1 MGPAAL
7 SQVLR
12 QLTLPRHPALLVDI
26 STADDAGVYKLND
39 TTALV
44 QTVDFFSPIVDDP
57 YTFGQ
62 IAAANSLS
70 DIYAMGARPLTAL
83 NIVAF
88 PICSLGPQV
97 LQAILQGGADKVA
110 EAQAVILGGHSVD
123 DKEPKYGLA
132 VTGVAHP
139 ARLLTNAGARPGD
152 ALVLTKPLGT
162 GILAT
167 AARAELFPDA
177 MAAATRAMVAL
188 NDAAARVLAQYPVHA
203 CTDITGFGLAGHAY
217 EMAAASGVTAVLDSA
232 SLPLLPE
239 ALTAAGMGFV
249 PAGAY
254 ANREHVGPR
263 LSFAAAVSGA
273 MRDVCCDPQTSGG
286 LLAAVPS
293 AVAEEAVAALRA
305 AAVTAAV
312 IGEIRD
318 GEGTVYVR

>member
-26 STADDAGVYKLND
+26 DTADDAGVYKLND

-88 PICSLGPQV
+88 PICSLGTPV

-110 EAQAVILGGHSVD
+110 EAEAVILGGHSVD

-132 VTGVAHP
+132 VTGVVHP
-139 ARLLTNAGARPGD
+139 DRLLTNAGARPGD
-152 ALVLTKPLGT
+152 VLVLTKPLGT

-167 AARAELFPDA
+167 AARAELFADA
-177 MAAATRAMVAL
+177 MAEATHCMATL
-188 NDAAARVLAQYPVHA
+188 NRAAARVLAEFPVSA
-203 CTDITGFGLAGHAY
+203 CTDITGFGLAGHVY
-217 EMAAASGVTAVLDSA
+217 EMAAASGVAAVLDSVA
-232 SLPLLPE
+232 IPLLPE
-239 ALTAAGMGFV
+239 VLAAASMGFV

-254 ANREHVGPR
+254 ANRDYLGSR
-263 LSFAAAVSGA
+263 LTFAAAVSDA
-273 MRDVCCDPQTSGG
+273 WRDVCCDPQTSGG
-286 LLAAVPS
+286 LLAALP
-293 AVAEEAVAALRA
+293 AEAAADAVAALRA
-305 AAVTAAV
+305 AGVTAAV
-312 IGEIRD
+312 IGEITS
-318 GEGTVYVR
+318 GEGTIYVR